1 MLEGQGESYDEE
13 LSRYVIQDGLLYFVD
28 DKVSCNLHPM
38 KRLKLYAPTAMK
50 RSIMEYYHDHPM
62 AGHLGMTKTIARLK
76 LRFYWPKLS
85 SDARQY
91 VASCAVC
98 QFTKPSQR
106 KPAGLMVPLRPQKP
120 WEYTG
125 VDFIGPLPRTPCG
138 NAYILVFVDNFSKWV
153 EVSAVKEATAH
164 VAASKLLS
172 EVFARY
178 GMPTYLISDRGSPF
192 VSELFN
198 HVLTTLGSEHRLT
211 TAYHP
216 QTNVTERVNRTSKT
230 AIRAYVGNK
239 HTAWDRYLPQIC
251 FALRTAPHESTGH
264 SPSMMLYGRELNTPL
279 DIITQ
284 PNSDGTDEPGIPY
297 PESFESSIREAHDH
311 ARSTLD
317 ESHAKRKKHYDQRR
331 RPVSYSVDELVR
343 VKTHPRSD
351 ALAKFTAK
359 MEPVYAGPYCITQK
373 LSEVNYRLIDVNTG
387 SDAGVFHVV
396 NLLPFRT
403 WDPLVEQETVPAD
416 GSATEAMADSSLLAE
431 MPEEATNGPTN
442 MDLTDF
448 QFEDDRSRPVTFSI
462 HDLPESVDSV
472 NWLPDKKVELENQNV
487 DVTVGGDDLD
497 RHHYDLRPRHVP
509 RITSDWSTNKWTN
522 VYHTNRL
529 DLK

>member
-1 MLEGQGESYDEE
+1 MKES
-13 LSRYVIQDGLLYFVD
+13 
-28 DKVSCNLHPM
+28 
-38 KRLKLYAPTAMK
+38 
-50 RSIMEYYHDHPM
+50 
-62 AGHLGMTKTIARLK
+62 
-76 LRFYWPKLS
+76 
-85 SDARQY
+85 
-91 VASCAVC
+91 
-98 QFTKPSQR
+98 
-106 KPAGLMVPLRPQKP
+106 
-120 WEYTG
+120 
-125 VDFIGPLPRTPCG
+125 
-138 NAYILVFVDNFSKWV
+138 
-153 EVSAVKEATAH
+153 TAH

-172 EVFARY
+172 EVFARHD
-178 GMPTYLISDRGSPF
+178 MPTYLISDRGSPF

-216 QTNVTERVNRTSKT
+216 QTNATERVNRTLKT

-311 ARSTLD
+311 TRSTLD

-359 MEPVYAGPYCITQK
+359 MEPVYAGPYCIMQK

-416 GSATEAMADSSLLAE
+416 SSATEAMADTSLLAE